1 MFIIFKTFLVTTF
14 CTILCLGSEY
24 VYYTVVIHVDPD
36 PASKLMWFT
45 DCKVE
50 WFDF

>member
-14 CTILCLGSEY
+14 CTILCLDPNT
-24 VYYTVVIHVDPD
+24 YTIVIHVDPD